1 MGLFFNKT
9 SEFFKK
15 EILEGSE
22 KPGLLNEAYYE
33 EMPTYEE
40 AGCEFV
46 YPDLNYG
53 TKGGGNRKLNCGI
66 VFGRDRPSH
75 LMSGYG
81 AFGGTPCAKIDIV
94 AGRMSGANRKEGIL
108 KKYIK
113 TLNRDD
119 IVGNNFALD
128 ASRVYISQKCDI
140 DHYFGL
146 PPGESGRPKN
156 EAGIGI
162 KSDHVRVIGRNSIKI
177 FAGAGSFEN
186 TTPEGERDSNGEKLI
201 KDPRIELI
209 AGNPNNLQPMVKGVN
224 LVIFLEK
231 MMNQIAELEQAFY
244 IQNANMLKLQA
255 VLATHFHAGPGAG
268 VVVVGPD
275 PVLATVALGNVP
287 TDIIQA
293 AEIVR
298 RTLNFEILKLN
309 YLGIGMPNDNPKN
322 KLKTPLNLLS
332 KHVYTS

>member
-9 SEFFKK
+9 EDFFKK
-15 EILEGSE
+15 EIVEGIE
-22 KPGLLNEAYYE
+22 RPGLMQEPYYE

-53 TKGGGNRKLNCGI
+53 TKGGGNRKLNCAI
-66 VFGRDRPSH
+66 VFGRDRNSH

-81 AFGGTPCAKIDIV
+81 MSGGTPCAKIDIV
-94 AGRMSGANRKEGIL
+94 AGRMSGANRKEGKL

-113 TLNRDD
+113 TLNRDNV
-119 IVGNNFALD
+119 VGNNFALD

-162 KSDHVRVIGRNSIKI
+162 KSDNVRVIGRKSIKI

-186 TTPEGERDSNGEKLI
+186 TLPGGEKDSNGEKI
-201 KDPRIELI
+201 VKDPRIELI
-209 AGNPNNLQPMVKGVN
+209 AGNPNDIQPMVRGIN
-224 LVIFLEK
+224 LVKFLESL
-231 MMNQIAELEQAFY
+231 MDQVSQLEQAFY

-255 VLATHFHAGPGAG
+255 VLATHFHTGGGAG

-275 PVLATVALGNVP
+275 PVLATVALSNVP

-309 YLGIGMPNDNPKN
+309 HLGIGMPNDNPKN
-322 KLKTPLNLLS
+322 KLKTTENLLS